1 MATLPLTA
9 ALLTYVGAGFWPT
22 LSAPARSQSA
32 FQVLVDSIALVE
44 SGYNNRAVGDNGR
57 ARGAWQMWLPAWLD
71 ANRQLKKEGRRT
83 YPYGDWQNAWAQG
96 EVASAYLRLC
106 RERLQGAGVADPSPE
121 QYYLCFSMG
130 FAAFKAVGFDPAKC
144 PAKKL
149 DAATRVRNLFDRATR

>member
-1 MATLPLTA
+1 MATLPIAA

-22 LSAPARSQSA
+22 LSAPARSQAA
-32 FQVLVDSIALVE
+32 FQVLVDNIALVE
-44 SGYNNRAVGDNGR
+44 SGYNHRAVGDHGR

-71 ANRQLKKEGRRT
+71 GNRQLKKEGRRT
-83 YPYGDWQNAWAQG
+83 YPYGDWQNAWAQS
-96 EVASAYLRLC
+96 EVADAYLRLC
-106 RERLQGAGVADPSPE
+106 RERLISSGVTDPTPE